1 MKFALAVAAALGTGC
16 ATAPAAAAP
25 NTAVTLAPADVRAA
39 IDADLGNV
47 LAQTSAA
54 VAATTQTLP
63 GAMSAA
69 ALAQLFDTS
78 ATALHAIASPMTSR
92 LVLPASSSAQLA
104 AWLDLNVFAD
114 ANLVADGTFALPA
127 SLVCGQPAASDC
139 AAEVAAVDPRV
150 RVAAIAGGVQLFV
163 QLGAAHDEPIAIALT
178 STTLSATLD
187 LDTAG
192 KDLGGAFSGNASLAL
207 DVLGPSHVQA
217 TIAFASAIT
226 ATWGG
231 AHLQS
236 AAGTPLT
243 IDLDGSRP
251 QIEATLAL
259 GSTSL
264 TLGDTALSLA
274 GATTELGFDGHVLT
288 LDQVSLGAAS
298 ATLAKAGQPAI
309 AIDLNPNANRTFDA
323 VLSSDA
329 DGVETVAVAPSLE
342 IEQSID
348 HAVLGDA
355 PPVYDVTDV
364 ALDAAIHG
372 TAGDGSLEVVHG
384 TLAIATAPA
393 SYGVTGTDARCVTS
407 TPATSPAGQSY
418 DLLAVATC
426 Q

>member
-1 MKFALAVAAALGTGC
+1 MKFALAAAAALGTGC
-16 ATAPAAAAP
+16 SAGPAVAAP
-25 NTAVTLAPADVRAA
+25 SAVVTLSAADVRAT

-47 LAQTSAA
+47 LAQTTAA
-54 VAATTQTLP
+54 ITATTQTLP

-69 ALAQLFDTS
+69 TLAQLFDTS

-92 LVLPASSSAQLA
+92 LALPSTQLTD
-104 AWLDLNVFAD
+104 WLDANVFAD
-114 ANLVADGTFALPA
+114 ADLVGDGVFAIPA

-139 AAEVAAVDPRV
+139 AAEVAAVDLRV
-150 RVAAIAGGVQLFV
+150 RVAAIAGGIELFV

-192 KDLGGAFSGNASLAL
+192 NDLGGAFAGNASVSL

-217 TIAFASAIT
+217 TVAFASPVA

-231 AHLQS
+231 ARVQS
-236 AAGTPLT
+236 AAGTPLS

-259 GSTSL
+259 GATSL

-274 GATTELGFDGHVLT
+274 GATTELGFDGHALT

-309 AIDLNPNANRTFDA
+309 AIDLNPSANRTFDA
-323 VLSSDA
+323 VLSTDA
-329 DGVETVAVAPSLE
+329 DGVETVAVSPSLE
-342 IEQSID
+342 IAQSID

-364 ALDAAIHG
+364 TLDAAIHG
-372 TAGDGSLEVVHG
+372 TVGDDSLEVVNG

-393 SYGVTGTDARCVTS
+393 SYGVTGTDSRCVTS
-407 TPATSPAGQSY
+407 TPVTSAGGQSY
-418 DLLAVATC
+418 DQLAVATC